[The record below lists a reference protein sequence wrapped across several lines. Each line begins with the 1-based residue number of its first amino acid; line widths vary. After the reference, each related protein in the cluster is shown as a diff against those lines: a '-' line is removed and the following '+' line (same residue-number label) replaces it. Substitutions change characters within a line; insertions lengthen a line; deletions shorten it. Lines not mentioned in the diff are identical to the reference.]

1 MIIPYIIIY
10 SICISRV
17 IVVININVKGQRG
30 RSPAFNRQDVLEKAA
45 LLFWEH
51 GYEGTSIANLTQ
63 AMKIS
68 PQSLYTAF
76 KSKAELYR
84 EALEWYQENVG
95 IFMRRILEEEIDI
108 KIALNKLLRAS
119 IVEFTRQDK
128 PQGSMISTAVLS
140 CAAENE
146 DIAAHVAHMRLN
158 IIVLFEQRLNKAVT
172 DG

>member
-10 SICISRV
+10 PICISRL

-30 RSPAFNRQDVLEKAA
+30 HPPAFNRQDVLEKAA

-68 PQSLYTAF
+68 PHSLYTAF

-95 IFMRRILEEEIDI
+95 IF
-108 KIALNKLLRAS
+108 
-119 IVEFTRQDK
+119 TR
-128 PQGSMISTAVLS
+128 
-140 CAAENE
+140 
-146 DIAAHVAHMRLN
+146 
-158 IIVLFEQRLNKAVT
+158 
-172 DG
+172 